1 MFSRLYCNSL
11 FDTDVY
17 HPGTERLEDVYPRR
31 LDLPDE
37 FIFRLASQVTAFG
50 DHATHETG
58 YTYSYLPMHTDFSY
72 NQIVPAV
79 SISPA
84 ARLELSTSLLKLL
97 RCP

>member
-37 FIFRLASQVTAFG
+37 FIFRLA
-50 DHATHETG
+50 
-58 YTYSYLPMHTDFSY
+58 
-72 NQIVPAV
+72 
-79 SISPA
+79 
-84 ARLELSTSLLKLL
+84 
-97 RCP
+97 